1 MRFGLDL
8 LPKAFQ
14 NSSVCNLIYFRKH
27 FYLLPYLNPD
37 VFGRNFGNDKC
48 RRKTDA
54 FLKIFDITLGM
65 TDIFRKIFTVFLYV
79 TFMLI
84 SCIPYI

>member
-37 VFGRNFGNDKC
+37 AFGRNFGNDKC

-65 TDIFRKIFTVFLYV
+65 TDIFRKIFTVLN
-79 TFMLI
+79 L
-84 SCIPYI
+84 